1 MDKFTQRKQRRAAWT
16 FSALSVSL
24 LLVLYVVRVHYTPGW
39 NVLNWGAFFIYGL
52 CGFALLSIL
61 FSAILN
67 WSTGTLRDLFFPFTL
82 FIAAFSC
89 ALYFHHLSERR
100 RTVPVIFEAYYDGD
114 YNGTGIRLRTDG
126 SYELSDGGG
135 LGGDL
140 FYGTY
145 RLAGDT
151 IHLETED
158 FRFGEATWGFSK
170 RLVVGSEG
178 VLYMNGPVPSD
189 ARSFAMRIIQDD
201 RPR

>member
-16 FSALSVSL
+16 FSALLVTL
-24 LLVLYVVRVHYTPGW
+24 LLVLYAVRVHYTPGW
-39 NVLNWGAFFIYGL
+39 NVLNWGGFFIYGI
-52 CGFALLSIL
+52 CGFVLLSIL

-67 WSTGTLRDLFFPFTL
+67 WSTRTLRDLFFPFTL

-89 ALYFHHLSERR
+89 AFYFHHLSERR
-100 RTVPVIFEAYYDGD
+100 RSVPVFFEAYYDGD

-126 SYELSDGGG
+126 TYELSDGGV

-170 RLVVGSEG
+170 RLVIGSEG
-178 VLYMNGPVPSD
+178 VLYMNNPAPLD
-189 ARSFAMRIIQDD
+189 ARLFAMRGIQDD